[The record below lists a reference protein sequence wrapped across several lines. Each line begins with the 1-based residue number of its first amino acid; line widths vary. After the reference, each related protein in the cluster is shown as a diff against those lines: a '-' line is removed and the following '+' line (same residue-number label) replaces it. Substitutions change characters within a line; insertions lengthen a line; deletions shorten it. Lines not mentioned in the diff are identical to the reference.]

1 MARTPSAVRCL
12 TTGENARADVVIC
25 DVLVRGPLLHSP
37 AHRQPFELL
46 LVRGCR
52 TNLGELP
59 TKETFRSGNN
69 VSLRISL
76 SAQQLT
82 NPSFVVSNTYILV
95 QVKYLTWFD
104 FHRTEVRRSTD
115 PDFKESAV
123 FNVCSP
129 RLPWSPRTQ
138 IQPPI
143 CFGDRCSW
151 YRMGN

>member
-1 MARTPSAVRCL
+1 M
-12 TTGENARADVVIC
+12 
-25 DVLVRGPLLHSP
+25 
-37 AHRQPFELL
+37 
-46 LVRGCR
+46 
-52 TNLGELP
+52 
-59 TKETFRSGNN
+59 
-69 VSLRISL
+69 SLRISL

-129 RLPWSPRTQ
+129 DFHGALETRSNHPFTPAIAAVGTALATDLSAAAVV
-138 IQPPI
+138 
-143 CFGDRCSW
+143 FGFPHTPHSSTTR
-151 YRMGN
+151 